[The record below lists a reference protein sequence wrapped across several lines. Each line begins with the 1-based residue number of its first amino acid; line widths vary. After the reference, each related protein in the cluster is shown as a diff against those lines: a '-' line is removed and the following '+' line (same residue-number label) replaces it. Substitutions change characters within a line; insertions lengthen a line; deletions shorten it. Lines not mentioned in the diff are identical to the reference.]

1 MPTSNFVILDTS
13 VLIAGFRS
21 PTGASAELV
30 RLALR
35 GTVKAAASVAIFLEY
50 EEVLQREDQRLAH
63 GRSREQIDLFLRV
76 LAGVLIP
83 VDIYFH
89 WRPQLLDAD
98 DEMVLDAAIAG
109 GVMAIVTHNTRH
121 FVPAARSFGIK
132 VLTPPQ
138 FLAEVKS

>member
-1 MPTSNFVILDTS
+1 MPTSNSIILDTS
-13 VLIAGFRS
+13 VLIATFRS

-50 EEVLQREDQRLAH
+50 EDVLQRDDQRLAH

-76 LAGVLIP
+76 LAGVIVP

-89 WRPQLLDAD
+89 WRPQLFDAD
-98 DEMVLDAAIAG
+98 DEMILDAAIAG
-109 GVMAIVTHNTRH
+109 GAMPIVTHNVRH
-121 FVPAARSFGIK
+121 FLPVAPGFGIK
-132 VLTPPQ
+132 VLTPSQ